1 MAKDI
6 IGSAEIPVEDTKS
19 VQRAGVVWVC
29 QTETH
34 CCTCRFPSLAK
45 VNSGSD
51 SLMHCRLTNERSMT
65 TPGDS
70 SLVPRLSPQKKK
82 TKKKRGPLAGVRE
95 GHRCGDLEF
104 ELAVHCG

>member
-1 MAKDI
+1 MHSLHFELNSILIFLGIPFLFPFQYCRHNIIIASTYMAKDI

-65 TPGDS
+65 EYTW
-70 SLVPRLSPQKKK
+70 
-82 TKKKRGPLAGVRE
+82 
-95 GHRCGDLEF
+95 
-104 ELAVHCG
+104 